1 MQLKLKYSTCKFRLA
16 STVTSRLAHLVLFLL
31 LLIFFYS
38 SHRLHEEII
47 DFYDF
52 MSPCP
57 EEAVMRRE
65 VVKRIETVIKDLWP
79 TADVSL
85 PQVGALHT
93 ILT

>member
-1 MQLKLKYSTCKFRLA
+1 M
-16 STVTSRLAHLVLFLL
+16 
-31 LLIFFYS
+31 
-38 SHRLHEEII
+38 

-85 PQVGALHT
+85 PQVDPLYT
-93 ILT
+93 ILTLTTHIF